1 MGSDIGVKMS
11 VSGIAQ
17 FKSAMTQGKSA
28 VKQLDAELKL
38 NAAQYKASGDAEEY
52 MAGRTR
58 ILSQQI
64 KAQEGVVESCEKAL
78 ETMATQGV
86 DKASASYTKMAA
98 ELAKAKTDLIN
109 MKQAAADTG
118 DELKEMGQDADQA
131 TKSLQ
136 SIDKSTRLNVLTNA
150 LSRADQLLTSMLR
163 SIVDIGKGLWDMGR
177 GAAEWSDTLT
187 TDATKYGIDVET
199 LQRWKAAEKQVDVT
213 VEDIIK
219 ATDKITAATKGVED
233 DVALIMAGTGQIGV
247 QIRDETGAMRSQMDI
262 FWGYVEALSKVEN
275 ETERNAL
282 AQEVFGKSY
291 RELIPLIEAG
301 RESWEEAAQNASVV
315 TGEYVEK
322 LNKLNNTL
330 DALFQKW
337 ETTKMTLMAQLAPAF
352 EKVAEAL
359 DYMVTKLKEWAESPE
374 GQAAMQRMGDAVAN
388 LIEAIAEGD
397 FFETLFED
405 ATKAIETIASLL
417 EKISGDDIKNGL
429 MMIAGIIAGIKF
441 TKATVNTINALHA
454 MGFGMGGRG
463 LASAAASGG
472 ASAASGAAASG
483 GSFLAGLGGTA
494 FTLAGVAG
502 GTYLFGKAVDEA
514 IHEIERGYNDTNYA
528 TGTTGYDTENQS
540 LFNWRGYLAKTGKEL
555 RYGADIANASIKFPV
570 EFLEW
575 DATKG
580 SGAFSNFG
588 ENAAARYLQLE
599 QALASGMINESDYY
613 RAEAQLDK
621 AQELYNAFVYGWN
634 EYDTYGFK
642 DYNHVLNEL
651 TGGSAE
657 SGVQE
662 YAEFV
667 AIIDGILGDV
677 DKLTSGLEEGR
688 PVIQDAGSE
697 MTASFA
703 EGALDNIDAAFA
715 AGEALG
721 AAFTAG
727 AGTGGSGNPGST
739 TNYNSNNVNQVNVYG
754 AQSPAE
760 IAAAYQS
767 YTQEKQAGYGG

>member
-1 MGSDIGVKMS
+1 MAGDGGTLRLKAVNDQFVKPINQAKMS
-11 VSGIAQ
+11 LKSLEAESKLAAAQ
-17 FKSAMTQGKSA
+17 FKAT
-28 VKQLDAELKL
+28 
-38 NAAQYKASGDAEEY
+38 GDAETY
-52 MAGRTR
+52 SATKTKL
-58 ILSQQI
+58 LSDQM
-64 KAQEGVVESCEKAL
+64 KSLDDVVNNATQGMKAL
-78 ETMATQGV
+78 EESGQTNTKEYEKLRKSLADAKKEMLELRSAANETGETLDEV
-86 DKASASYTKMAA
+86 GEDADSAS
-98 ELAKAKTDLIN
+98 ES
-109 MKQAAADTG
+109 
-118 DELKEMGQDADQA
+118 LK
-131 TKSLQ
+131 
-136 SIDKSTRLNVLTNA
+136 SIDKSTKLTVLTNA
-150 LSRADQLLTSMLR
+150 LGKADQLLTNMLR
-163 SIVDIGKGLWDMGR
+163 SIVEIGKGLWDMGR
-177 GAAEWSDTLT
+177 GAAEWGDTLS
-187 TDATKYGIDVET
+187 TDAQKYGIDTET
-199 LQRWKAAEKQVDVT
+199 LQRWQAAEKQVNVT

-233 DVALIMAGTGQIGV
+233 DVALIMAGSGQIGV
-247 QIRDETGAMRSQMDI
+247 QIRDSTGAMRSQMDI
-262 FWGYVEALSKVEN
+262 FWDYVEALGKVEN

-282 AQEVFGKSY
+282 AQEIFGKSY

-315 TGEYVEK
+315 TGEDVEK
-322 LNKLNNTL
+322 LNGLNDTFDELLQNW
-330 DALFQKW
+330 Q
-337 ETTKMTLMAQLAPAF
+337 TTKMTLLAQLAPAF
-352 EKVAEAL
+352 EKVADAL

-374 GQAAMQRMGDAVAN
+374 GQAAMQRMGDAVAH
-388 LIEAIAEGD
+388 LIETVAEGD

-405 ATKAIETIASLL
+405 ATKALETIASLL

-429 MMIAGIIAGIKF
+429 MTIAGIIAGIKF
-441 TKATVNTINALHA
+441 TNATVNTINALHA

-514 IHEIERGYNDTNYA
+514 VHEIERGYNDTNYA

-555 RYGADIANASIKFPV
+555 RYGSDIANSSIKFPQ
-570 EFLEW
+570 EFLYW
-575 DATKG
+575 DAEKG
-580 SGAFSNFG
+580 SGTFANFSQNLNDAYVKMG
-588 ENAAARYLQLE
+588 E
-599 QALASGMINESDYY
+599 ALAQGLISESDYY
-613 RAEAQLDK
+613 KAEGQLDK
-621 AQELYNAFVYGWN
+621 AQELWNAFVYGNN
-634 EYDTYGFK
+634 EQGVYGFK

-677 DKLTSGLEEGR
+677 DKLTSGFEEGR

-727 AGTGGSGNPGST
+727 VGSGTGGSPTT
-739 TNYNSNNVNQVNVYG
+739 TNYNSRYIGAVNING
-754 AQSPAE
+754 IFTAAE
-760 IAAAYQS
+760 MAAAVR
-767 YTQEKQAGYGG
+767 QETERQQAGYGG